1 MVEGPTLPARAVTTA
16 PGASRRFDSPHWL
29 EYLEPLATRMSSTGL
44 ARLASGIVATSL
56 LAAALAV
63 GIGLRTVA
71 LGRVPPGFNQDE
83 ACNGYDAYSLLRT
96 GRDQH
101 GNFLPVAIQAFND
114 YRMPLFDYSLIVPIG
129 LFGLRPAAV
138 RLGAAMWGIADLLGL
153 ALLATLIIGLRG
165 AALAVALMAVS
176 PWHLPISRF
185 GHEAITAGAT
195 TTLAAAA
202 LFAGMR
208 LGRGRLILLSGLLF
222 GMSLYSYSITKAFIL
237 PFLLWTAV
245 VYWRELKPLRRPALA
260 GLMITAVSALPAGIR
275 PVAPL
280 CADDGALSDGFGVG
294 PSLAVIVADVPSGI
308 TSLLSAPV
316 SRFAAAV
323 PDLTLHA
330 PGYGQLLVAQA
341 AMLFLA
347 LCSLGEARFRRVTV
361 FLLGWLALAG
371 VTAALV
377 LPAGHP
383 LHSLLMLTPLT
394 LLSALGMVFLF
405 DLAGASRL
413 ARLAVAAAVLLVMVI
428 QGARFVSFYFR
439 SYPALAAYDFQYGLG
454 PAVARAAQL
463 GGGPVV
469 ITANTNQPYIYV
481 LFFTKY
487 PPVRFQHEPVIQ
499 SKGLFGNV
507 QQFDRYR
514 FENPQ
519 AAYLTLPHGVF
530 LFTGW
535 EPVRPPPRFS
545 RSTHSNGQLAYQVV
559 VK

>member
-16 PGASRRFDSPHWL
+16 PGASRRFASPHWL

-44 ARLASGIVATSL
+44 ARLASGIVAASL

-71 LGRVPPGFNQDE
+71 LESVPAGFNQDE

-101 GNFLPVAIQAFND
+101 GNLLPVAIQAFND
-114 YRMPLFDYSLIVPIG
+114 YRMPLFDYSLIVPVG

-138 RLGAAMWGIADLLGL
+138 RLGAAMWGIADLLAL
-153 ALLATLIIGLRG
+153 AVLAVLIIGLRG
-165 AALAVALMAVS
+165 AALAVALMAFS

-185 GHEAITAGAT
+185 GHEAITSAAT
-195 TTLAAAA
+195 ITLAAAV

-208 LGRGRLILLSGLLF
+208 LGRGRLLLLSGLLF

-237 PFLLWTAV
+237 PFLIWTAI
-245 VYWRELKPLRRPALA
+245 VYWRELKPLGRHALA
-260 GLMITAVSALPAGIR
+260 GLMIIVVSALPQAWALWR
-275 PVAPL
+275 HYAEMMARFHSLSVLSLPWPL
-280 CADDGALSDGFGVG
+280 SARLFVQVLLSDFSPGFLFRNG
-294 PSLAVIVADVPSGI
+294 S
-308 TSLLSAPV
+308 
-316 SRFAAAV
+316 
-323 PDLTLHA
+323 PDLALHA

-361 FLLGWLALAG
+361 FLLGWLAIAG
-371 VTAALV
+371 FTAALV

-413 ARLAVAAAVLLVMVI
+413 ARLAVAAAILLVMVI

-454 PAVARAAQL
+454 PAVARAARL
-463 GGGPVV
+463 GDGPVV

-481 LFFTKY
+481 LFFTNY
-487 PPVRFQHEPVIQ
+487 PPKRFQNEPVIQ
-499 SKGLFGNV
+499 SSGLFGNV

-519 AAYLTLPHGVF
+519 AAYQTLPHGVF
-530 LFTGW
+530 LFAGW
-535 EPVRPPPRFS
+535 ELSPAPPVF
-545 RSTHSNGQLAYQVV
+545 TIHSPNGQLAYQVV